1 MGFIK
6 KAAKKALWSLNY
18 LGWFFKYLRLRLG
31 VNTLKDIEILSIEFS
46 SVCNLRC
53 KYCFLDQLDRER
65 FLDIAVYEKLI
76 REIASNPKYN
86 LKVMEWP
93 ISGEF
98 LVYPKHKE
106 IVEITQR
113 YMKQYPRF
121 RPHIILNENLA
132 LLNEDKINLLLESGV
147 IKQIICSVDG
157 HDAATFEDMR
167 PPAKFDRVLTNM
179 RLLHKRNAELGHPVF
194 IQVNNGRDERSAE
207 QPYSEGMKEVF
218 RMGDTVTFWHP
229 KFWNE
234 SFNKK
239 DKKFFPAKGF
249 CSFVFNNVTLASS
262 GKISKCCMDLRGATV
277 YADVNTHTLEEI
289 WNSQIRRQFLDSMFT
304 NKRKDIKGCDTCAIT
319 NVNNDN
325 RYTQWVRTARR
336 VLSARKIASL
346 SESRTHG

>member
-1 MGFIK
+1 MKIIK
-6 KAAKKALWSLNY
+6 TAAKKILWFLDY
-18 LGWFFKYLRLRLG
+18 LGWVYKYSRLQLG
-31 VNTLKDIEILSIEFS
+31 FNTLKDIEILSIEFS

-76 REIASNPKYN
+76 KEIALNSKYN

-106 IVEITQR
+106 VVEITKR
-113 YMKQYPRF
+113 YMQQYPNF
-121 RPHIILNENLA
+121 RPYIILNDNLA
-132 LLNEDKINLLLESGV
+132 LLNEEKIELLLTSG
-147 IKQIICSVDG
+147 ILKQIICSVDG

-167 PPAKFDRVLTNM
+167 PPAKFDRVLMNM
-179 RLLHKRNAELGHPVF
+179 RLLYKRNAELGHPVF
-194 IQVNNGRDERSAE
+194 LQVNNGRDERSE
-207 QPYSEGMKEVF
+207 GRPLSEEMKEVF
-218 RMGDTVTFWHP
+218 DMGDTVTFWHP
-229 KFWNE
+229 KFWND

-239 DKKFFPAKGF
+239 EKKFFPAKGF

-277 YADVNTHTLEEI
+277 YADLNTHTLEEV
-289 WNSQIRRQFLDSMFT
+289 WNSQMRRQFLDLMFA
-304 NKRKDIKGCDTCAIT
+304 NRRKDIKGCSTCSIT

-325 RYTQWVRTARR
+325 RYINWD
-336 VLSARKIASL
+336 RKMHRMFAAATGADQ
-346 SESRTHG
+346 RFR